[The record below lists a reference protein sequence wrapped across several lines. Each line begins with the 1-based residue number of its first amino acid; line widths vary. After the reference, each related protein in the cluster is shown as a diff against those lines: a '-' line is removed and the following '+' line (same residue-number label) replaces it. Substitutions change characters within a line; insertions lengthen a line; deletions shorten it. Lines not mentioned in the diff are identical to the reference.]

1 MSGFH
6 GHMMCAVDVETTGL
20 DPKKHDVVQ
29 VSILPMNEEFCINKQ
44 ITPFNMHLKPVRIE
58 NVSEEALAVNKLS
71 LAKLTLMG
79 IDPFQA
85 ADLLDEWFDRLGLP
99 IGKKILPVGHNYSFD
114 KAFLMEW
121 LGQLSYDRIFH
132 YHYRDTMIVAN
143 FINDRAVARYAL
155 QPFNNVKLTT
165 VASSLQVDAS
175 KAHDSLEDCQMVAEV
190 YRRLIRG

>member
-6 GHMMCAVDVETTGL
+6 GHMLCAVDIETTGL
-20 DPKKHDVVQ
+20 DPKKHDIVQ
-29 VSILPMNEEFCINKQ
+29 VSILPMNEEFYINKQ
-44 ITPFNMHLKPVRIE
+44 ILPFNMHLKPVRIE
-58 NVSEEALAVNKLS
+58 NISEEALAVNKLT
-71 LAKLTLMG
+71 LAKLTMIG

-85 ADLLDEWFDRLGLP
+85 ADLLDEWFDRLSLP

-121 LGQLSYDRIFH
+121 LGQLSYDRMFH

-143 FINDRAVARYAL
+143 FINDRAVARYTL

-165 VASSLQVDAS
+165 VASSLQIDSS
-175 KAHDSLEDCQMVAEV
+175 KAHDSLADCQMVAEV